1 LRAINAG
8 NGESFWDIKARL
20 PKETQNHVMAFIATT
35 SYLDKQSNV
44 LAMGNVPK
52 GAKAPK
58 ADFSNLSTGFAMNE
72 ETPTEAV
79 VEKPKFS
86 KEELDQMAVLKVK
99 GAYKLAAISRV
110 LDEDIVRLRRWNP
123 DFDTQVTASS
133 EPVKLRIPVQKLEQF
148 IVSKDRIV
156 AESKKG

>member
-1 LRAINAG
+1 
-8 NGESFWDIKARL
+8 
-20 PKETQNHVMAFIATT
+20 
-35 SYLDKQSNV
+35 
-44 LAMGNVPK
+44 
-52 GAKAPK
+52 
-58 ADFSNLSTGFAMNE
+58 MNE